1 MEEEKSILNK
11 IIQSKI
17 SKDAYNYNANDILSL
32 IFNNLSEK
40 EKEII
45 VRRFGLE
52 GGERQTLEEIGQKH
66 NITRERIRQI
76 QSSVIKKIKTLQDLQ
91 EQLSSFNNIVKR
103 ILSEYG
109 GIMEENHLLD
119 ELLRYSENTP
129 EFRQATTFIIS
140 ELLDDE
146 IEKVK
151 KTENLLGGW
160 KLKML
165 NLEITHEV
173 IKTLR
178 EIIENEN
185 KLHQI
190 EELIEKFRNHGYF
203 NENQEKILSPF
214 YNQLNG
220 DSEDKERLEKLVL
233 SHLNISKNIDKNI
246 LNEWGV
252 KDWPTVTPKR
262 MGDKV
267 FLVLKKSGKPMHFTE
282 ITNAINLVN
291 FDKKIAYPATIH
303 NELILDDRFVL
314 VGRGIYALK
323 EWGYER
329 GTVTDVITEILT
341 EKKQALSKEQIV
353 NEVLKKR
360 IVKKSTIYLALTNKN
375 KFKKVGDLYAL
386 SDK

>member
-203 NENQEKILSPF
+203 N
-214 YNQLNG
+214 
-220 DSEDKERLEKLVL
+220 
-233 SHLNISKNIDKNI
+233 
-246 LNEWGV
+246 
-252 KDWPTVTPKR
+252 
-262 MGDKV
+262 
-267 FLVLKKSGKPMHFTE
+267 
-282 ITNAINLVN
+282 
-291 FDKKIAYPATIH
+291 
-303 NELILDDRFVL
+303 
-314 VGRGIYALK
+314 
-323 EWGYER
+323 
-329 GTVTDVITEILT
+329 
-341 EKKQALSKEQIV
+341 
-353 NEVLKKR
+353 
-360 IVKKSTIYLALTNKN
+360 
-375 KFKKVGDLYAL
+375 
-386 SDK
+386 

>member
-1 MEEEKSILNK
+1 MAEENSILNK

-52 GGERQTLEEIGQKH
+52 GGEKQTLEEIGQKH

-76 QSSVIKKIKTLQDLQ
+76 QSSVIKKIKSLQDLQ
-91 EQLSSFNNIVKR
+91 EQLSNFNGIVKR

-119 ELLRYSENTP
+119 ELLRYSENTA

-151 KTENLLGGW
+151 KTEYLLGGW

-178 EIIENEN
+178 EIIEKEN
-185 KLHQI
+185 KLHQM
-190 EELIEKFRNHGYF
+190 EELIEKFRNHDYF
-203 NENQEKILSPF
+203 TSNQEKLLSSF
-214 YNQLNG
+214 YDQLNG
-220 DSEDKERLEKLVL
+220 DGVDQERLKKLVL

-267 FLVLKKSGKPMHFTE
+267 FLVLKKSVKPMHFTE
-282 ITNAINLVN
+282 ITNAINEVN
-291 FDKKIAYPATIH
+291 FDKKVAYPATIH

-329 GTVTDVITEILT
+329 GTVSDVITEVLA
-341 EKKQALSKEQIV
+341 EKKQALGKEQIV

-375 KFKKVGDLYAL
+375 KFKKIGNLYAL
-386 SDK
+386 ADK